1 VFGAGMSPETEPA
14 RLLAARSEFGY
25 TDRMDRALRDE
36 PEAVSPAEQ
45 RRLTRQSGLNAQERA
60 RTDWLSRRHRLH
72 AELEELSRQ
81 PYTKGLGSEL
91 RLMERHLAKL
101 DRLVGPELA
110 NPAA

>member
-1 VFGAGMSPETEPA
+1 VGGCTEPA

-45 RRLTRQSGLNAQERA
+45 RRLTKQAGLDAQARA
-60 RTDWLSRRHRLH
+60 RQDWDGHYQRLRL
-72 AELEELSRQ
+72 ELADLHGQ
-81 PYTKGLGSEL
+81 AYAKALGSEL

-101 DRLVGPELA
+101 DRLVRLA
-110 NPAA
+110 IQSASV